1 MKRDALP
8 GDQTVNTSTRRLSW
22 GVRLGLIFFGLF
34 LTFVMLEAGLRIV
47 SSIKAGNMQKAADG
61 SLLPPG
67 EYWAIYEPELGYRQ
81 NPRFGDLN
89 SDGLRDYPIGPKDG
103 RFRLLFLGDSIAVYG
118 DSRDDTFVGHLRA
131 DLGQRSEGKA
141 LDIINAGIRGYTN
154 YQELLYLKKYGLKF
168 QPDLVGL
175 QFCLNDLHRFLHSF
189 RVEDGKIVPGTYVFS
204 SEALSDQRSRP
215 TPILER
221 SYLWLWMKNRVPI
234 ASKAAAWIANDG
246 FSFDYQADISRAW
259 QDEPWEDI
267 ENQLGEMVE
276 LGSRHHFR
284 VFVAI
289 VPVAAQYNLG
299 YLSRDRNY
307 VLKPQQKLREICE
320 RKGIDF
326 YDLYP
331 DLKADH
337 FLEEDGLHLT
347 GEGRRVVGKRLAAWL
362 AQSQLLP
369 QTTH

>member
-1 MKRDALP
+1 MQESISDNQSKHISR
-8 GDQTVNTSTRRLSW
+8 RRLSW
-22 GVRLGLIFFGLF
+22 GARLGLIFFGLF
-34 LTFVMLEAGLRIV
+34 LTCIMLEVGLRIV
-47 SSIKAGNMQKAADG
+47 SSIKASQVHKAADG
-61 SLLPPG
+61 PLLPPG

-89 SDGLRDYPIGPKDG
+89 PDGLRDYPIGPKEG

-131 DLGQRSEGKA
+131 ELGQRPGGKR
-141 LDIINAGIRGYTN
+141 LDIINAGVRGYTN

-189 RVEDGKIVPGTYVFS
+189 SVENGRIVPGTYVFS
-204 SEALSDQRSRP
+204 SEALKDQRDRP
-215 TPILER
+215 TPVLER

-234 ASKAAAWIANDG
+234 ASKAAAWIVNDG

-259 QDEPWEDI
+259 QDEAWKDI
-267 ENQLGEMVE
+267 ESQLGEMVD
-276 LGSRHHFR
+276 LGYRHHFR
-284 VFVAI
+284 VFVVI

-299 YLSRDRNY
+299 YLNRDRNY
-307 VLKPQQKLREICE
+307 VLKPQQKLKEICE
-320 RKGIDF
+320 RKGIDS

-331 DLKADH
+331 DMRADL
-337 FLEEDGLHLT
+337 FLEQDGLHLT
-347 GEGRRVVGKRLAAWL
+347 GEGRRLVGRRLAAWL
-362 AQSQLLP
+362 AQSRLLP
-369 QTTH
+369 ETNP

>member
-1 MKRDALP
+1 
-8 GDQTVNTSTRRLSW
+8 
-22 GVRLGLIFFGLF
+22 
-34 LTFVMLEAGLRIV
+34 MLEAGLRIV

-89 SDGLRDYPIGPKDG
+89 PDGLRDYPIGPKEG

-118 DSRDDTFVGHLRA
+118 DSRDDTFVGKLRA
-131 DLGQRSEGKA
+131 DLGQRPEGKR

-189 RVEDGKIVPGTYVFS
+189 RVEDGRIVPGSYVFS
-204 SEALSDQRSRP
+204 SEALNDQRNRP
-215 TPILER
+215 TPLLER

-234 ASKAAAWIANDG
+234 ASKAAVWIANDG
-246 FSFDYQADISRAW
+246 FSFDYQADIGRAW
-259 QDEPWEDI
+259 QDKAWNDI
-267 ENQLGEMVE
+267 ESQLGEMVD
-276 LGSRHHFR
+276 LGYRHHFR
-284 VFVAI
+284 VFVVI
-289 VPVAAQYNLG
+289 VPVAAQYNHG
-299 YLSRDRNY
+299 YLKRDRDY
-307 VLKPQQKLREICE
+307 VLKPQRKLGEICE
-320 RKGIDF
+320 RLGIVF

-331 DLKADH
+331 DLNASH
-337 FLEEDGLHLT
+337 FLETDGIHLT
-347 GEGRRVVGKRLAAWL
+347 KEGREVVGRRLADFL
-362 AQSQLLP
+362 SQSQLLP
-369 QTTH
+369 K